1 MADSSNPRVAIEL
14 WVDDQG
20 TMHVRE
26 FKDQFNA
33 NLDQVEQKS
42 QSVTDRIKA
51 GWGSV
56 KAAWVEITAGL
67 LALREAWNLMNME
80 SKAEQEKAAFDNLA
94 QSYGT
99 NADVIV
105 AALKKA
111 SGETISTM
119 ALIRSSG
126 TAMMMGIDPDTVVK
140 LMEIARATAKM
151 TGQDVSKSFDDISLA
166 VGRQSRMILDN
177 LGIIVD
183 VEKANDDYAKSL
195 GKTAADLSDA
205 ERKQAFLNATL
216 KGGQDLM
223 TKLGDQTDT
232 NADRLQRWAATVED
246 LKVKIGDGLNR
257 AMMGLVGVL
266 YTVESGLMTLVQGAA
281 KVGEGIGWITD
292 KLRITSGAVQMWK
305 TNADAAREAGIDFA
319 GKATKMFDDMT
330 ASSNKASQASATQLE
345 AIREQNKATEQLA
358 AAEKKLTDQ
367 RGKLIEDAKKA
378 AQEQAAATDEMY
390 REAGLGA
397 DQYFRQ
403 EADALV
409 KKAAKWQAAGA
420 DTLQVEEW
428 LYNELTK
435 LSEEAWGKGAELAGG
450 YLDNMQAQTTSLVD
464 SFNVAQQTMDEK
476 LTEIAGQAEQLDGTE
491 IGLVA
496 TFDGSA
502 VMQGLDQL
510 IAKFQ
515 QLKAAASVPASPAGG
530 GEAGGGSAGDSG
542 TGATG
547 SVANGATIINNFNQQ
562 ISRGDAV
569 AIVGEQRRREARS

>member
-1 MADSSNPRVAIEL
+1 MAEGSNPRVAIEL

-26 FKDQFNA
+26 FKDQFNQ
-33 NLDQVEQKS
+33 NLDEVEQKS
-42 QSVTDRIKA
+42 RSVTDRIKA

-56 KAAWVEITAGL
+56 KAAWVEITAGI
-67 LALREAWNLMNME
+67 LAMREAWNLMNM
-80 SKAEQEKAAFDNLA
+80 SAKADQERAAFESLA
-94 QSYGT
+94 QSYGRG
-99 NADVIV
+99 ADEII
-105 AALKKA
+105 AALKRA
-111 SGETISTM
+111 SGETIATM
-119 ALIRSSG
+119 DLIRASG

-140 LMEIARATAKM
+140 LMEVARATAKM
-151 TGQDVSKSFDDISLA
+151 TGQDVSKAFDDISLA

-223 TKLGDQTDT
+223 AKLGDQADT
-232 NADRLQRWAATVED
+232 NADRLQRWSATVED

-266 YTVESGLMTLVQGAA
+266 YTVEAGLMSLVQGAS

-292 KLRITSGAVQMWK
+292 KLRITSGAAQMWK
-305 TNADAAREAGIDFA
+305 LNADAASEAGVDFA
-319 GKATKMFDDMT
+319 GKAVKMFEDMT
-330 ASSNKASQASATQLE
+330 ASSGKATEASAQQLE
-345 AIREQNKATEQLA
+345 AIRKQNQATEQLA

-367 RGKLIEDAKKA
+367 RGKLIEDAKKQ

-409 KKAAKWQAAGA
+409 KKASKWQAAGA
-420 DTLQVEEW
+420 DTLQTEEW
-428 LYNELTK
+428 LYNELAR
-435 LSEEAWGKGAELAGG
+435 LSEEAWGKGEEMAGV

-464 SFNVAQQTMDEK
+464 SFNTAQQTMNEK
-476 LTEIAGQAEQLDGTE
+476 LTEISGQAEQLDGTE
-491 IGLVA
+491 IGLIA

-510 IAKFQ
+510 VAKFNA
-515 QLKAAASVPASPAGG
+515 LRAAAEGAPAAQQSAAPA
-530 GEAGGGSAGDSG
+530 APGDSG
-542 TGATG
+542 AGASQTRTVTN
-547 SVANGATIINNFNQQ
+547 STVINVNQQ
-562 ISRGDAV
+562 ISRGDII
-569 AIVGEQRRREARS
+569 AIAAEARRREARS

>member
-1 MADSSNPRVAIEL
+1 MADGSNPRVAIEL

-42 QSVTDRIKA
+42 QSVTDRIKS
-51 GWGSV
+51 GWASV
-56 KAAWVEITAGL
+56 KSAWVEITAGI
-67 LALREAWNLMNME
+67 LAMREAWGLMNMAA
-80 SKAEQEKAAFDNLA
+80 KAEQEKAAFDSLA

-99 NADVIV
+99 NADAIV

-119 ALIRSSG
+119 ELIRSSG

-140 LMEIARATAKM
+140 LMEVARATAKM
-151 TGQDVSKSFDDISLA
+151 TGQDVSKAFGDISLA

-183 VEKANDDYAKSL
+183 VEKANEDYAKAL

-216 KGGQDLM
+216 QGGQDLM
-223 TKLGDQTDT
+223 ARLGEQTDT
-232 NADRLQRWAATVED
+232 NADRLQRWAATAED
-246 LKVKIGDGLNR
+246 LKEKIGDGLNR
-257 AMMGLVGVL
+257 AMMGLVGTL

-292 KLRITSGAVQMWK
+292 KLRITSGAAQMWK
-305 TNADAAREAGIDFA
+305 INADAARESGIDFA
-319 GKATKMFDDMT
+319 GKATKMFEDMT
-330 ASSNKASQASATQLE
+330 ASSDKATKASAQQLE
-345 AIREQNKATEQLA
+345 TIRKQNTATEQLA

-367 RGKLIEDAKKA
+367 RGKLIEDAKKQA
-378 AQEQAAATDEMY
+378 AEQAAATDEMY

-409 KKAAKWQAAGA
+409 KKAAKWQAAGS
-420 DTLQVEEW
+420 DTLQTEEW
-428 LYNELTK
+428 LYNELAK
-435 LSEEAWGKGAELAGG
+435 LSEQAWGKGEEMAGV

-464 SFNVAQQTMDEK
+464 SFNVAQQTMGEK
-476 LTEIAGQAEQLDGTE
+476 LTEISGQAEQLDGTE

-510 IAKFQ
+510 VAKFNA
-515 QLKAAASVPASPAGG
+515 LKAAAT
-530 GEAGGGSAGDSG
+530 G
-542 TGATG
+542 TGQQQPAAPSGDGDGEGPAT
-547 SVANGATIINNFNQQ
+547 NATTRTVTNSTTINVQQ
-562 ISRGDAV
+562 QVSRADVVTMADE
-569 AIVGEQRRREARS
+569 IRRREART

>member
-1 MADSSNPRVAIEL
+1 MAEGSNPRVAIEL

-42 QSVTDRIKA
+42 QSVTDRIKS

-56 KAAWVEITAGL
+56 KAAWVEITAGI
-67 LALREAWNLMNME
+67 LAMREAWNLMNM
-80 SKAEQEKAAFDNLA
+80 SAKADQERAAFENLA
-94 QSYGT
+94 ASYGRG
-99 NADVIV
+99 ADEII
-105 AALKKA
+105 AALQRA
-111 SGETISTM
+111 SGETIATM
-119 ALIRSSG
+119 DLIRASG
-126 TAMMMGIDPDTVVK
+126 TAMMMGIDPDTVVE
-140 LMEIARATAKM
+140 LMEVARATAKM
-151 TGQDVSKSFDDISLA
+151 TGQDVSKAFGDISLA

-183 VEKANDDYAKSL
+183 VEKANEDYAKSL

-216 KGGQDLM
+216 QGGQDLM
-223 TKLGDQTDT
+223 AKLGDQADT

-246 LKVKIGDGLNR
+246 LKVQIGDGLNR

-266 YTVESGLMTLVQGAA
+266 YTVEAGLMTLVQGAA
-281 KVGEGIGWITD
+281 KAGEGIGWITD
-292 KLRITSGAVQMWK
+292 KLRITSGAAQMWK
-305 TNADAAREAGIDFA
+305 LNADAASEAGVDFA
-319 GKATKMFDDMT
+319 GKATKMFEDMT
-330 ASSNKASQASATQLE
+330 ASSGKATEASAAQLE
-345 AIREQNKATEQLA
+345 AIRKQNQATEQLA

-367 RGKLIEDAKKA
+367 RGKLIEDAKKQ
-378 AQEQAAATDEMY
+378 AQEQQQATDEMY

-409 KKAAKWQAAGA
+409 KKASKWQAAGA
-420 DTLQVEEW
+420 DTLQTEEW
-428 LYNELTK
+428 LYNELAR
-435 LSEEAWGKGAELAGG
+435 LSEEAWGKGEEMAGV
-450 YLDNMQAQTTSLVD
+450 YLDNMQAQTTTLVE
-464 SFNVAQQTMDEK
+464 SFNVAQQTMSEK
-476 LTEIAGQAEQLDGTE
+476 LTEISGQAEQLDGTE

-510 IAKFQ
+510 VARFNA
-515 QLKAAASVPASPAGG
+515 LRAAAEGAPAAQQPATP
-530 GEAGGGSAGDSG
+530 SAPADSG
-542 TGATG
+542 AGATQTRTVTN
-547 SVANGATIINNFNQQ
+547 STVINVNQQ
-562 ISRGDAV
+562 ISRGDII
-569 AIVGEQRRREARS
+569 AIAAEARRREARA